1 MDEAWLL
8 LVPVRKA
15 VDLQPLQ
22 TKYIV
27 IQLTLGRS
35 RRVSVEL
42 AMMAVLPTSRWS
54 ALERSL
60 FWDVF
65 GFLRRSYKSGWAF
78 CVGTGSGLSLSKG
91 FGPIL
96 GLHMSPVTT
105 GGLVGLHPPKISPNL
120 LNWNMKVY

>member
-27 IQLTLGRS
+27 IQLTLSRS

-42 AMMAVLPTSRWS
+42 ALMAVLPT
-54 ALERSL
+54 
-60 FWDVF
+60 
-65 GFLRRSYKSGWAF
+65 
-78 CVGTGSGLSLSKG
+78 
-91 FGPIL
+91 
-96 GLHMSPVTT
+96 
-105 GGLVGLHPPKISPNL
+105 
-120 LNWNMKVY
+120 